1 MSLNKQKKYGQFF
14 TKNKEILSILVGLIS
29 KDKDK
34 SKILEPSCGEGYILE
49 ELKNQQYKN
58 TLGLEIDSTLTKL
71 SKELPISYQSF
82 FTYKEKVDVIIGN
95 PPFVQYKKIEDNTR
109 KEIEVFKEYSNLSNL
124 YYFFIHYS
132 IDLLKDNGELIF
144 IVPKEWVFS
153 TSAKPLREHIVN
165 NGILSHFIDLGEQK
179 IFKDASIPS
188 LCVFKFIKR
197 KQKDNYYKIK
207 YANHKL
213 KQDLIYEDKQL
224 YIDSEDNILIGD
236 KEIID
241 KIKNCSIQV
250 KDLFIVKV
258 GLGTGANNIFNI
270 TDNIEFLNEK
280 DNIIDL
286 LTAQGLQRYI
296 YIPNKYNKEDIN
308 SKVLFYLD
316 KNKKELKNKQDY
328 YKYTAYRNID
338 IMENYS
344 NINKIFVSQK
354 TRKKEPF
361 FIEYT
366 TYYNN
371 ALLGLFPK
379 NKEENLDKYL
389 EYFNSDYFLEIMKI
403 FNLYSN
409 NKITIQQTLLE
420 KLPILIK
427 KTNRKA

>member
-1 MSLNKQKKYGQFF
+1 MFQNNKNKYGQFF

-29 KDKDK
+29 KNKK
-34 SKILEPSCGEGYILE
+34 KGKILEPSCGEGYILS
-49 ELKNQQYKN
+49 ELENQQYKN
-58 TLGLEIDSTLTKL
+58 ILGLEIDATLTKL
-71 SKELPISYQSF
+71 SKELPISYQSY

-95 PPFVQYKKIEDNTR
+95 PPFVQYKKIEDDTR

-132 IDLLKDNGELIF
+132 IDILKDNGELIF

-153 TSAKPLREHIVN
+153 TSAKPLREHIAN

-179 IFKDASIPS
+179 IFKDASIPA
-188 LCVFKFIKR
+188 LCIFKFIKR
-197 KQKDNYYKIK
+197 KQKHNYYKIK

-224 YIDSEDNILIGD
+224 YVDSEANILIGD

-241 KIKNCSIQV
+241 KIKKCSIQV

-270 TDNIEFLNEK
+270 TDNVDFLNEK

-296 YIPNKYNKEDIN
+296 YIPNKYNKENIN
-308 SKVLFYLD
+308 SKVLSYLD

-338 IMENYS
+338 IMEEYE

-354 TRKKEPF
+354 TRQQKPF

-366 TYYNN
+366 TYHNN

-379 NKEENLDKYL
+379 NKKENLDKYL

-427 KTNRKA
+427 NKQKGM

>member
-1 MSLNKQKKYGQFF
+1 M
-14 TKNKEILSILVGLIS
+14 
-29 KDKDK
+29 
-34 SKILEPSCGEGYILE
+34 
-49 ELKNQQYKN
+49 
-58 TLGLEIDSTLTKL
+58 
-71 SKELPISYQSF
+71 
-82 FTYKEKVDVIIGN
+82 
-95 PPFVQYKKIEDNTR
+95 
-109 KEIEVFKEYSNLSNL
+109 
-124 YYFFIHYS
+124 
-132 IDLLKDNGELIF
+132 
-144 IVPKEWVFS
+144 
-153 TSAKPLREHIVN
+153 
-165 NGILSHFIDLGEQK
+165 
-179 IFKDASIPS
+179 
-188 LCVFKFIKR
+188 
-197 KQKDNYYKIK
+197 
-207 YANHKL
+207 

-224 YIDSEDNILIGD
+224 YIDEELNILIGD

-241 KIKNCSIQV
+241 KIKNCPIQV

-270 TDNIEFLNEK
+270 TDNIDFLNEK

-296 YIPNKYNKEDIN
+296 YIPNKYNKENIN
-308 SKVLFYLD
+308 SKVLCYLD

-338 IMENYS
+338 VMEDYS
-344 NINKIFVSQK
+344 NINKIFVPQK
-354 TRKKEPF
+354 TRKKAPF

-371 ALLGLFPK
+371 ALLGLFSK
-379 NKEENLDKYL
+379 NKKENLDKYL

-427 KTNRKA
+427 NKQKGI

>member
-1 MSLNKQKKYGQFF
+1 MFQNNKNKYGQFF

-29 KDKDK
+29 KNKK
-34 SKILEPSCGEGYILE
+34 KGKILEPSCGEGYILS
-49 ELKNQQYKN
+49 ELENQQYKN
-58 TLGLEIDSTLTKL
+58 ILGLEIDATLTKL
-71 SKELPISYQSF
+71 SKELPISYQSY

-95 PPFVQYKKIEDNTR
+95 PPFVQYKKIEDDTR

-132 IDLLKDNGELIF
+132 IDILKDNGELIF

-153 TSAKPLREHIVN
+153 TSAKPLREHIAN

-179 IFKDASIPS
+179 IFKDASIPA
-188 LCVFKFIKR
+188 LCIFKFIKR

-224 YIDSEDNILIGD
+224 YVDSEANILIGD

-241 KIKNCSIQV
+241 KIKKCSIQV

-270 TDNIEFLNEK
+270 TDNVDFLNEK

-296 YIPNKYNKEDIN
+296 YIPNKYNKENIN
-308 SKVLFYLD
+308 SKVLSYLD

-328 YKYTAYRNID
+328 YKYTAYINID
-338 IMENYS
+338 IMEEYE

-354 TRKKEPF
+354 TRQQKPF

-366 TYYNN
+366 TYHNN

-379 NKEENLDKYL
+379 NKKENLDKYL

-427 KTNRKA
+427 NKQKGM

>member
-1 MSLNKQKKYGQFF
+1 MFQNNKNKYGQFF

-29 KDKDK
+29 KNKK
-34 SKILEPSCGEGYILE
+34 KGKILEPSCGEGYILS
-49 ELKNQQYKN
+49 ELENQQYKN
-58 TLGLEIDSTLTKL
+58 ILGLEIDATLTKL
-71 SKELPISYQSF
+71 SKELPISYQSY

-95 PPFVQYKKIEDNTR
+95 PPFVQYKKIEDDTR

-132 IDLLKDNGELIF
+132 IDILKDNGELIF

-153 TSAKPLREHIVN
+153 TSAKPLREHIAN

-179 IFKDASIPS
+179 IFKDASIPA
-188 LCVFKFIKR
+188 LCIFKFIKR

-224 YIDSEDNILIGD
+224 YVDSEANILIGD

-241 KIKNCSIQV
+241 KIKKCSIQV

-270 TDNIEFLNEK
+270 TDNVDFLNEK

-296 YIPNKYNKEDIN
+296 YIPNKYNKENIN
-308 SKVLFYLD
+308 SKVLSYLD

-338 IMENYS
+338 IMEEYE

-354 TRKKEPF
+354 TRQQKPF
-361 FIEYT
+361 FIEHT
-366 TYYNN
+366 TYHNN

-379 NKEENLDKYL
+379 NKKENLDKYL

-427 KTNRKA
+427 NKQKGM

>member
-1 MSLNKQKKYGQFF
+1 MSQNNKNKYGQFF
-14 TKNKEILSILVGLIS
+14 TKNKEILSILVDLIS

-34 SKILEPSCGEGYILE
+34 SKILEPSCGEGYILS
-49 ELKNQQYKN
+49 ELENQQYKN
-58 TLGLEIDSTLTKL
+58 ILGLEIDATLTKL
-71 SKELPISYQSF
+71 SKELPISYQSY

-95 PPFVQYKKIEDNTR
+95 PPFVQYKKIEDDTR

-132 IDLLKDNGELIF
+132 IDILKDNGELIF

-153 TSAKPLREHIVN
+153 TSAKPLREHIAN

-179 IFKDASIPS
+179 IFKDASIPA
-188 LCVFKFIKR
+188 LCIFKFIKR

-224 YIDSEDNILIGD
+224 YVDSEANILIGD

-241 KIKNCSIQV
+241 KIKKCSIQV

-270 TDNIEFLNEK
+270 TDNVDFLNEK

-296 YIPNKYNKEDIN
+296 YIPNKYNKENIN
-308 SKVLFYLD
+308 SKVLSYLD

-338 IMENYS
+338 IMEEYE

-354 TRKKEPF
+354 TRQQKPF

-366 TYYNN
+366 TYHNN

-379 NKEENLDKYL
+379 NKKENLDKYL

-427 KTNRKA
+427 NKQKGL

>member
-1 MSLNKQKKYGQFF
+1 MSLNNKNKYGQFF

-58 TLGLEIDSTLTKL
+58 TLGLEIDTTLTKL
-71 SKELPISYQSF
+71 SESLPISYQSF

-144 IVPKEWVFS
+144 IVPKEWIFS
-153 TSAKPLREHIVN
+153 TSAKPLREHIAS

-179 IFKDASIPS
+179 VFNDASLPS
-188 LCVFKFIKR
+188 LCIFKFIKR
-197 KQKDNYYKIK
+197 KQKDNYYKVK
-207 YANHKL
+207 YSNHIMRNEL
-213 KQDLIYEDKQL
+213 KYQDKQL
-224 YIDSEDNILIGD
+224 YIDEELNILMGD

-250 KDLFIVKV
+250 KDVFSVKV
-258 GLGTGANNIFNI
+258 GLVTGADKVFNI
-270 TDNIEFLNEK
+270 TDNIDFSNEK

-286 LTAQGLQRYI
+286 LTTKGIQRYI
-296 YIPNKYNKEDIN
+296 YIPNKYNKEDI
-308 SKVLFYLD
+308 STKVLSYLE
-316 KNKKELKNKQDY
+316 KNKKDLKNKKDF
-328 YKYTAYRNID
+328 YKYTAYRNIQT
-338 IMENYS
+338 MENYS
-344 NINKIFVSQK
+344 NINKIFVFQK

-361 FIEYT
+361 FIVNN
-366 TYYNN
+366 TYFSG
-371 ALLGLFPK
+371 ALLGLYPVNK
-379 NKEENLDKYL
+379 NENLDKYL
-389 EYFNSDYFLEIMKI
+389 KYFNSDYFLEIMKI
-403 FNLYSN
+403 YNLYSN
-409 NKITIQQTLLE
+409 NKIIIQQSTLE
-420 KLPILIK
+420 KLPILI
-427 KTNRKA
+427 

>member
-1 MSLNKQKKYGQFF
+1 MSLNNKNKYGQFF

-58 TLGLEIDSTLTKL
+58 ILGLEIDTTLTKL
-71 SKELPISYQSF
+71 SESLPISYQSF

-270 TDNIEFLNEK
+270 TDNVKFLNEK

-296 YIPNKYNKEDIN
+296 YIPNKYNKENIN
-308 SKVLFYLD
+308 SKVLSYLD

-338 IMENYS
+338 IMEEYE

-354 TRKKEPF
+354 TRQQKPF

-366 TYYNN
+366 TYHNN

-379 NKEENLDKYL
+379 NKKENLDKYL

-427 KTNRKA
+427 NKQKGM

>member
-1 MSLNKQKKYGQFF
+1 M
-14 TKNKEILSILVGLIS
+14 
-29 KDKDK
+29 
-34 SKILEPSCGEGYILE
+34 
-49 ELKNQQYKN
+49 
-58 TLGLEIDSTLTKL
+58 
-71 SKELPISYQSF
+71 
-82 FTYKEKVDVIIGN
+82 
-95 PPFVQYKKIEDNTR
+95 
-109 KEIEVFKEYSNLSNL
+109 
-124 YYFFIHYS
+124 
-132 IDLLKDNGELIF
+132 
-144 IVPKEWVFS
+144 FS
-153 TSAKPLREHIVN
+153 TSAKPLRKHIAN

-179 IFKDASIPS
+179 IFKDASIPA
-188 LCVFKFIKR
+188 LCIFKFIKR

-213 KQDLIYEDKQL
+213 KKDLIYEDKQL

-250 KDLFIVKV
+250 KDLFVVKV

-270 TDNIEFLNEK
+270 TDNVEFLNKK

-308 SKVLFYLD
+308 AKVLSYLD

-338 IMENYS
+338 IMEDYS

-361 FIEYT
+361 FIEHT

-379 NKEENLDKYL
+379 NKKENLDKYL

-420 KLPILIK
+420 KLPILI
-427 KTNRKA
+427 

>member
-1 MSLNKQKKYGQFF
+1 MSQNNKNKYGQFF

-29 KDKDK
+29 KNKK
-34 SKILEPSCGEGYILE
+34 EEKILEPSCGEGYILE
-49 ELKNQQYKN
+49 ELRKQKHKDI
-58 TLGLEIDSTLTKL
+58 LGLEIDSTLTKL

-153 TSAKPLREHIVN
+153 TSAKPLRKHIVN

-179 IFKDASIPS
+179 IFKDASIPA
-188 LCVFKFIKR
+188 LCIFKFIKR

-213 KQDLIYEDKQL
+213 KQDLTYEDKQL
-224 YIDSEDNILIGD
+224 YVDSEANILIGD

-241 KIKNCSIQV
+241 KIKNCPIQV

-270 TDNIEFLNEK
+270 TDNVEFLNEK

-286 LTAQGLQRYI
+286 LTAQGIQRYI

-308 SKVLFYLD
+308 SKVLSYLD
-316 KNKKELKNKQDY
+316 KNKKGLKNKQDY

-338 IMENYS
+338 IMEEYK

-354 TRKKEPF
+354 TRQQKPF
-361 FIEYT
+361 FVEYT

-379 NKEENLDKYL
+379 NKKENLDIYL

-427 KTNRKA
+427 NKQKGL

>member
-1 MSLNKQKKYGQFF
+1 MFQKNKNKYGQFF

-29 KDKDK
+29 KNKK
-34 SKILEPSCGEGYILE
+34 EGKILEPSCGEGYILR
-49 ELKNQQYKN
+49 ELENQQYKN
-58 TLGLEIDSTLTKL
+58 ILGLEIDTTLTKL
-71 SKELPISYQSF
+71 SESLPISYQSF

-109 KEIEVFKEYSNLSNL
+109 KEIENFKEYSNLSNL

-153 TSAKPLREHIVN
+153 TSAKPLREHIAN

-241 KIKNCSIQV
+241 EIKNCSTKV

-270 TDNIEFLNEK
+270 TDNVEFLNEK

-296 YIPNKYNKEDIN
+296 YIPNKYNKENIN
-308 SKVLFYLD
+308 SKVLSYLD

-338 IMENYS
+338 IMEEYE

-354 TRKKEPF
+354 TRQQKPF

-366 TYYNN
+366 TYHNN

-379 NKEENLDKYL
+379 NKKENLDKYL
-389 EYFNSDYFLEIMKI
+389 KYFNSDYFLEIMKI

-409 NKITIQQTLLE
+409 NKITVQQTLLE
-420 KLPILIK
+420 KLPILI
-427 KTNRKA
+427 